1 MWLNVLRDPTDSST
15 LPNPKPK
22 DSESNAEKLPHFSAS
37 LSSFPPVENEPP
49 TTTPF
54 HMSWMTGTVA
64 IKYAVNL
71 GGWVGRGCVHLYL
84 CKEQT
89 AEKWFFFFLPRECGS
104 EAIFYSTTLSNIR
117 PHTLPFSTPPL
128 PAMPYGAQGSCL
140 RVPLMIYAT
149 GTVNACHRIGWEP
162 FSGRSGNLLGNDR
175 QAFIDCR
182 ANCCSGEGIS

>member
-89 AEKWFFFFLPRECGS
+89 AEKWFFFFFCQENV
-104 EAIFYSTTLSNIR
+104 EAKR
-117 PHTLPFSTPPL
+117 FSTQPHWVISARTHFHSARL
-128 PAMPYGAQGSCL
+128 PCRPCHMVPKAAVSGSRWWFTQQVLSMPATGLAGNHSLAAQGT
-140 RVPLMIYAT
+140 Y
-149 GTVNACHRIGWEP
+149 
-162 FSGRSGNLLGNDR
+162 
-175 QAFIDCR
+175 
-182 ANCCSGEGIS
+182 